1 MLGAG
6 FEQRKAPLLDL
17 TSPTAGATPKGGAIP
32 WVQLPLEISFLTTKA
47 PPVPEALRLKARE
60 CIATYVQKAN
70 EQLGARM
77 PMPTCSFD
85 LRGKTAGKAW
95 TARKGAGAAGQAVL
109 HVQLNSVLFQENV
122 QGFLQ
127 DTIPHEVAHLVTRR
141 LYGRAVASH
150 GPEWQHV
157 MRTLGVSPE
166 RTHSYDV
173 SNSAVASRLYRF
185 SCACRTF
192 ELTPRKLRSA
202 LQGLRACRQC
212 KTPLTYAG
220 EARIDSQWQPLAI
233 GALLQVENLGRGMP
247 PPSAGRP
254 TSLARPVRSVRRPV
268 RPLPPPLSP
277 RESPTALP
285 KARVFS
291 GSKTPPSA
299 PLLRYVE
306 DLARRL
312 RLEVP
317 AQAREDR
324 EKASSFVDFAKGM
337 LAQNT
342 GPRPAPVAG
351 SGQLPPPAT
360 PKSARASTAPTEK
373 QLAYAN
379 AIAARKGLALS
390 AGVLADKGALSRWIS
405 AHCSAG

>member
-1 MLGAG
+1 MLGEG

-17 TSPTAGATPKGGAIP
+17 TSPTASATPKGGAIP

-95 TARKGAGAAGQAVL
+95 TARKGEGAAGQAVL

-150 GPEWQHV
+150 GPEWQRV

-233 GALLQVENLGRGMP
+233 GALLQVENLGRGI
-247 PPSAGRP
+247 
-254 TSLARPVRSVRRPV
+254 
-268 RPLPPPLSP
+268 PPPLSP

-291 GSKTPPSA
+291 GRKTPPSA

-324 EKASSFVDFAKGM
+324 EKASSFVDFAKAM

-390 AGVLADKGALSRWIS
+390 AEVLADKGALSRWIS

>member
-1 MLGAG
+1 M
-6 FEQRKAPLLDL
+6 
-17 TSPTAGATPKGGAIP
+17 
-32 WVQLPLEISFLTTKA
+32 VQLPLEVPFLTTKA
-47 PPVPEALRLKARE
+47 PPVPAALRLKARE

-70 EQLGARM
+70 EQLGVRM

-95 TARKGAGAAGQAVL
+95 TARKGTGPAGQPVL

-166 RTHSYDV
+166 RTHNYDV

-212 KTPLTYAG
+212 KTPLSYAG
-220 EARIDSQWQPLAI
+220 EARVDGQWQPFAI
-233 GALLQVENLGRGMP
+233 GALLQVENLGRSMP
-247 PPSAGRP
+247 PLAGQP
-254 TSLARPVRSVRRPV
+254 IPLARPVRSVRRPV
-268 RPLPPPLSP
+268 RPLTPPLRP

-285 KARVFS
+285 KASVFP
-291 GSKTPPSA
+291 GRKTPPSA

-324 EKASSFVDFAKGM
+324 ESASSFVDFAKAM
-337 LAQNT
+337 LAQNI
-342 GPRPAPVAG
+342 GPRRAPGPGAG
-351 SGQLPPPAT
+351 PLPPPAT
-360 PKSARASTAPTEK
+360 TKSPLTSTAPTEK
-373 QLAYAN
+373 QLAYAR
-379 AIAARKGLALS
+379 AIAARKGLTLS
-390 AGVLADKGALSRWIS
+390 AEVLADKVALSRWIAS
-405 AHCSAG
+405 HCSTG